1 MQSFREVKVWEKAHH
16 LGLHVYRVTAGFPE
30 IEQAGL
36 IRQMRKAAV
45 SLPSKIAEGCGR
57 AGDRELA
64 RYLESAKGSANDLEY
79 QVLLAKELGFLPE
92 PEHAVLSEEITEVQ
106 KMLYGFIKTVR
117 GRIASKGLGSAL
129 TAAEGTATV

>member
-1 MQSFREVKVWEKAHH
+1 MHPFREVKVWEKSHQ

-57 AGDRELA
+57 NGDRELT

-79 QVLLAKELGFLPE
+79 QILLAHELGFLAE
-92 PEHAVLSEEITEVQ
+92 DEHTALNAEVTEVQ
-106 KMLYGFIKTVR
+106 KMLYAFLKTVR
-117 GRIASKGLGSAL
+117 GRAGAKPG
-129 TAAEGTATV
+129 